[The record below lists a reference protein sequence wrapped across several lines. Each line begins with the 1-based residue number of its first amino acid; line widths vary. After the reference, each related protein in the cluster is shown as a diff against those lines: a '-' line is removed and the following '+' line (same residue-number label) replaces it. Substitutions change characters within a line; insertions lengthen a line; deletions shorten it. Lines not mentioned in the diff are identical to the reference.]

1 MDFEKEE
8 YDPEQDTRIKTH
20 IIPILCQVKD
30 NCFHMELSQ
39 PINVLSN
46 IITYIDLNLRG
57 APNKPIFNTVNSIQ
71 VFKYQETPTSSIQ
84 TVTILP
90 GYYTVDQLFDLC
102 NLRFANKNFTLYIE
116 ENRNIH
122 EAAQGHYTPIY
133 GNYVYP
139 QFKIS
144 SGYNNIYPTKMES
157 NGASRYIIVP
167 NGTYTDDTYFWTAE
181 KLIAK
186 RWFEPN
192 LPTTDAFVMHTVT
205 ITPETITIEVPEKGT
220 LTEWTCCGETV
231 KFFNFDSGWYYSKD
245 LKGLLQLADDGY
257 INYTYT
263 PTSKKKWVFNRV
275 YISREIVD
283 YNVEVLDGYNTMI
296 IVADNKYANGDGWN
310 NRTVKITIPP
320 GIYTESLFYQT
331 LQTVFNSVFK
341 KGPGDNIEVFP
352 TTIDSKDGYVIYI
365 AVLGAYAKWYATA
378 EDLDH
383 SFFVYRGVL
392 HNIKPNH
399 IYGNHENGSMDG
411 RFCQCVKYG
420 KEIMKITKNIELT
433 SLGNHCTSNAYI
445 LDFTEASELQ
455 EIFGYDRSYV
465 INDTTSDRA
474 IDITRNQGMF
484 ICDTN
489 LTDTT
494 QNSLY
499 AFNIQDPVGN
509 NQFHD
514 RASVAVNKGLEE
526 IQHLTFRFRDLS
538 GQYTKIND
546 GTILSGFIEL
556 SDRVVRGN
564 TPVTLKKLCLNFQT
578 YDNHFQ
584 TTLQNLHLHDK
595 IIKDVMVQNDLDD
608 TNPNKDIKDLCT
620 CTINNTYYPSFV
632 FPLNEQLL
640 YYGNIN
646 SPISIDQQ
654 IDVRF
659 NYPFKGNVVCNICEP
674 TPIDRRFKAYDEIYC
689 DFTKNHVL
697 KFELNKSKMYAFQYI
712 TRIQVMSDSGLNDNA
727 GLENIN
733 KDCMIDQTI
742 CLPGITLD
750 TYMYF
755 YFTIVPSN
763 RLQSAKVPAGTYKTF
778 KELLYAIFDAMNHS
792 SPNYDTSSSYRQL
805 FTIDEEKGTFTTYVS
820 KCTGCPSEIASSFYD
835 PYTNTTWPL
844 SNYNASNMFKFG
856 KVDGTLSTNAEFNLL
871 YGNVFT
877 RVATY
882 QDINTYSF
890 VSDSF
895 HTQIYPLTL
904 SSYVSPYE
912 NIIHVIDASNLP
924 YFYTYGCKY
933 ESIKSKISN
942 HIYYCNRKTLKL
954 LPNQLEFYLSCYYP
968 CTVIITVSY
977 I

>member
-1 MDFEKEE
+1 MYESTPLV
-8 YDPEQDTRIKTH
+8 DPEQDTRIKTH
-20 IIPILCQVKD
+20 IIPICARAKGNEFQLL
-30 NCFHMELSQ
+30 LSQ

-46 IITYIDLNLRG
+46 AITYVDLNLRG
-57 APNKPIFNTVNSIQ
+57 SDTTPLFNTINSTQIYRYKST
-71 VFKYQETPTSSIQ
+71 FGGETESVIIS
-84 TVTILP
+84 P
-90 GYYTVDQLFDLC
+90 GYYTVDELFELC
-102 NLRFANKNFTLYIE
+102 KFRFSENYISIVVDE
-116 ENRNIH
+116 SSDIH
-122 EAAQGHYTPIY
+122 EAAQGHYTPNY

-139 QFKIS
+139 EFEIKN
-144 SGYNNIYPTKMES
+144 GYNHYYPTRIES
-157 NGASRYIIVP
+157 TSAYRSAVVP
-167 NGTYTDDTYFWTAE
+167 DGTYTDATYFWTAE

-186 RWFEPN
+186 RWFEPK
-192 LPTTDAFVMHTVT
+192 LPTTDDFVIHTVT
-205 ITPETITIEVPEKGT
+205 ITPETITIEVPKKGT
-220 LTEWTCCGETV
+220 LKEWTCLGETV
-231 KFFNFDSGWYYSKD
+231 KFFDYYSGWYYSKEQ
-245 LKGLLQLADDGY
+245 KGLLQLADDGY
-257 INYTYT
+257 INYTY
-263 PTSKKKWVFNRV
+263 SGKYKKKWVFNRV
-275 YISREIVD
+275 YTREIVD
-283 YNVEVLDGYNTMI
+283 YNVEVLDGFNTMI
-296 IVADNKYANGDGWN
+296 IVADNKNANGDGSN
-310 NRTVKITIPP
+310 NRLVKITVPP

-331 LQTVFNSVFK
+331 LQSLLYSALNK
-341 KGPGDNIEVFP
+341 DPGDLIEVFP

-365 AVLGAYAKWYATA
+365 KIMSWDAKWYATA

-383 SFFVYRGVL
+383 SIFVYRGVL

-399 IYGNHENGSMDG
+399 IYGNYENGSMDD

-420 KEIMKITKNIELT
+420 KEIMQIEKRIPT
-433 SLGNHCTSNAYI
+433 PGRNNHCESDVYLA
-445 LDFTEASELQ
+445 DFLEAPEVQ
-455 EIFGYDRSYV
+455 EIFGFEHNYIIDNV
-465 INDTTSDRA
+465 KSDRA
-474 IDITRNQGMF
+474 VDITRNQGMF

-499 AFNIQDPVGN
+499 AFNIEDPVGN

-514 RASVAVNKGLEE
+514 KTNVLVNKGLAE
-526 IQHLTFRFRDLS
+526 IQHITFRFRDLS
-538 GQYTKIND
+538 DRYTHIND
-546 GTILSGFIEL
+546 GALLTGFLEL
-556 SDRVVRGN
+556 SDRVVKN
-564 TPVTLKKLCLNFQT
+564 DDAPTLKKLCLNFQT
-578 YDNHFQ
+578 YDDHFQ
-584 TTLQNLHLHDK
+584 TTLPYLHIHDK
-595 IIKDVMVQNDLDD
+595 IIKDVLIQNDNSLN
-608 TNPNKDIKDLCT
+608 NPNKDIKDLCT

-632 FPLNEQLL
+632 FPLNEKLL
-640 YYGNIN
+640 FYGNIN

-659 NYPFKGNVVCNICEP
+659 NYPFRGNVVCNICEP
-674 TPIDRRFKAYDEIYC
+674 TPVDRRFKAYDEIYC

-697 KFELNKSKMYAFQYI
+697 KFELDKSKMYAFQYI

-727 GLENIN
+727 DLENIN
-733 KDCMIDQTI
+733 KDCMIDQTNY
-742 CLPGITLD
+742 LPGITLD

-755 YFTIVPSN
+755 YFTIVPNN
-763 RLQSAKVPAGTYKTF
+763 RLQTAKVPAGTYKTF

-792 SPNYDTSSSYRQL
+792 SPYYETSSTYRQL

-820 KCTGCPSEIASSFYD
+820 QCTGCPSEIASSFYD
-835 PYTNTTWPL
+835 PYRNKTWPL
-844 SNYNASNMFKFG
+844 SPYGPAHMFKFG
-856 KVDGTLSTNAEFNLL
+856 KEDGTLSTNAEFNLL

-890 VSDSF
+890 VTRSF

-942 HIYYCNRKTLKL
+942 HIYYCNRQALKL
-954 LPNQLEFYLSCYYP
+954 LPKQNEFYLSCYYP

>member
-1 MDFEKEE
+1 MYESTPLV
-8 YDPEQDTRIKTH
+8 DPEQDTRIKTH
-20 IIPILCQVKD
+20 IIPICARAKGNEFQLL
-30 NCFHMELSQ
+30 LSQ

-46 IITYIDLNLRG
+46 AITYVDLNLRG
-57 APNKPIFNTVNSIQ
+57 SDTTPLFNTINSTQIYRYKST
-71 VFKYQETPTSSIQ
+71 FGGETESVIIS
-84 TVTILP
+84 P
-90 GYYTVDQLFDLC
+90 GYYTVDELFELC
-102 NLRFANKNFTLYIE
+102 KFRFSENYITIVVDE
-116 ENRNIH
+116 SSDIH
-122 EAAQGHYTPIY
+122 EAAQGHYTPVY

-139 QFKIS
+139 EFEIS
-144 SGYNNIYPTKMES
+144 SKLKNTGYAYKM
-157 NGASRYIIVP
+157 NGVYQVP
-167 NGTYTDDTYFWTAE
+167 GIPEGSYNDITYFWTAFKAMGK
-181 KLIAK
+181 KLY
-186 RWFEPN
+186 PN
-192 LPTTDAFVMHTVT
+192 NVT
-205 ITPETITIEVPEKGT
+205 STQNVVCHT
-220 LTEWTCCGETV
+220 LTYDDEYIYMKLEDVPTCTCLGETANV
-231 KFFNFDSGWYYSKD
+231 IYDANNKWYWSGNKNNGGIWTLTD
-245 LKGLLQLADDGY
+245 Y
-257 INYTYT
+257 INVPTNDGIEKSSYIIKRIYT
-263 PTSKKKWVFNRV
+263 
-275 YISREIVD
+275 SREIVD
-283 YNVEVLDGYNTMI
+283 YNVEVLDGFNTMI
-296 IVADNKYANGDGWN
+296 IVADNKNANGDGSN
-310 NRTVKITIPP
+310 NRLVKITVPP
-320 GIYTESLFYQT
+320 GIYTESQFYQT
-331 LQTVFNSVFK
+331 LKNLLYSALNK
-341 KGPGDNIEVFP
+341 ASGDYIEVFP

-365 AVLGAYAKWYATA
+365 VVTNLHAKWYATA

-383 SFFVYRGVL
+383 SLFVYRGVL

-399 IYGNHENGSMDG
+399 IYGNYENGSKDD

-420 KEIMKITKNIELT
+420 KEIMQIEKRIPT
-433 SLGNHCTSNAYI
+433 PGRNNHCESDVYLA
-445 LDFTEASELQ
+445 DFLEAPEVQ
-455 EIFGYDRSYV
+455 EIFGFEHSYIIDNV
-465 INDTTSDRA
+465 KSDRA
-474 IDITRNQGMF
+474 VDITRNQGMF
-484 ICDTN
+484 ICDSN

-499 AFNIQDPVGN
+499 AFNIEDPVGN

-514 RASVAVNKGLEE
+514 KTNVLVNKGLAE
-526 IQHLTFRFRDLS
+526 IQHITFRFRDLS
-538 GQYTKIND
+538 DRYTHIND
-546 GTILSGFIEL
+546 GALLTGFLEL
-556 SDRVVRGN
+556 SDRVVKN
-564 TPVTLKKLCLNFQT
+564 DDAPTLKKLCLNFQT
-578 YDNHFQ
+578 YDDHFQ
-584 TTLQNLHLHDK
+584 TTLPYLHIHDK
-595 IIKDVMVQNDLDD
+595 IIKDVLIQNDTSLN
-608 TNPNKDIKDLCT
+608 NPNKDIKDLCT

-632 FPLNEQLL
+632 FPLNEKLL
-640 YYGNIN
+640 FYGNIN

-659 NYPFKGNVVCNICEP
+659 NYPFRGNVVCNICEP
-674 TPIDRRFKAYDEIYC
+674 TPVDRRFKAYDEIYC

-697 KFELNKSKMYAFQYI
+697 KFELDKSKMYAFQYI

-727 GLENIN
+727 GLDNIN
-733 KDCMIDQTI
+733 KDCMIDQTNYI
-742 CLPGITLD
+742 PGITLN

-820 KCTGCPSEIASSFYD
+820 NCTGCPSEIASSFYD
-835 PYTNTTWPL
+835 PYTNTTWRL
-844 SNYNASNMFKFG
+844 SPYNASHKFKFG

-877 RVATY
+877 RVETY

-890 VSDSF
+890 VTSSF

-942 HIYYCNRKTLKL
+942 HIYYCNRQALKL
-954 LPNQLEFYLSCYYP
+954 LPKQNEFYLSCYYP